1 MLNYV
6 IQVIWHCS
14 LKPLIQMF
22 CLMSKHVY
30 RRDNPIPRVYNK
42 KSVEPPIPAY
52 KHCVESNVTSGALHV
67 RKRCKISRNF
77 LVYLSVT
84 YRPFAK

>member
-1 MLNYV
+1 MLLCTLLV
-6 IQVIWHCS
+6 S
-14 LKPLIQMF
+14 
-22 CLMSKHVY
+22 
-30 RRDNPIPRVYNK
+30 RVYNK

-52 KHCVESNVTSGALHV
+52 KHCVESNVTSGAIHV

-84 YRPFAK
+84 YSVERWSSRNVIKASQELAR